1 MSRRGDQKAQ
11 GGDKTKRHTPVTL
24 AKREGDAA
32 TSPPKKE
39 QKGSSGSDDVVYV
52 HSPCESG
59 EGYNIIRQRSDRLEV
74 GELRTL
80 KEGKPVV
87 GELVKLTPRAGQERL
102 FDCEVLVDNSPGRLT
117 GNGPAKVSSE
127 AYRDHWDQIFGGSAG
142 ATHDGSDQ
150 LN

>member
-1 MSRRGDQKAQ
+1 MPKHGKLSDRMSRRGEQKAQ
-11 GGDKTKRHTPVTL
+11 GGDKSKRHTPVTL

-32 TSPPKKE
+32 TSAPEKKK
-39 QKGSSGSDDVVYV
+39 QKGSSDSDDVVYV

-87 GELVKLTPRAGQERL
+87 GELVKLTPR
-102 FDCEVLVDNSPGRLT
+102 T
-117 GNGPAKVSSE
+117 GAFHGPLHPVSVCASHCSSE
-127 AYRDHWDQIFGGSAG
+127 IRAAARWTALRIRG
-142 ATHDGSDQ
+142 
-150 LN
+150 